1 MNKARLLIS
10 FTRNSWKKTARIK
23 ESSKKLLTAKNKL
36 SFSDCLDKKTLA
48 NEIAKFFMTK
58 VDGIH
63 SEIDSMKIAYKKKP
77 QHRDNTCYSLE

>member
-23 ESSKKLLTAKNKL
+23 ESSKELLTAENKL
-36 SFSDCLDKKTLA
+36 SFPNRLDKNKLA
-48 NEIAKFFMTK
+48 NEIAKFLITK

-63 SEIDSMKIAYKKKP
+63 SEIDSMKKAYKIKTTA
-77 QHRDNTCYSLE
+77 QRQCFL